1 MPLDSDVANGD
12 SQLHVE
18 FYERQVE
25 LPNNGG
31 IRPTPYVR
39 IMIPGDKTNI
49 IDQPV
54 RDDHKRRFPRQ
65 FLYFQMKNAPESAEV
80 GTPLEDWNSECPDE
94 LTTGQLEELRILKFR
109 TVEQIRGASDGQLQK
124 VGMGASGLRDR
135 ARMYLARKNS
145 TEADQKI
152 ANLEAMVAQLSALVT
167 KSEAPQATQDEPQV
181 PAAAVVAEKRKPGRP
196 AKVQ

>member
-25 LPNNGG
+25 LPDKS

-65 FLYFQMKNAPESAEV
+65 FLYFQMKNSADAPEV
-80 GTPLEDWNSECPDE
+80 GTALEVWHEEAPDE
-94 LTTGQLEELRILKFR
+94 LSAGQLEELRILKFR
-109 TVEQIRGASDGQLQK
+109 TVEQIRGASDVQLQR
-124 VGMGASGLRDR
+124 VGMGAAGLRER
-135 ARMYLARKNS
+135 ARTYLARKNS
-145 TEADQKI
+145 TEADAKI
-152 ANLEAMVAQLSALVT
+152 AKLEAMVAQLSSLVT
-167 KSEAPQATQDEPQV
+167 KPEAPQATQDEPEV